1 MPRVAIVGAGIVGA
15 ATAWALARRGVDVEL
30 YEQFERGHR
39 RGSSHGRSRIW
50 RLAYPEPEWV
60 ALARAGVRGWR
71 ELEAETGEQ
80 LLVTTGLLE
89 LAGSEKLGSRAALE
103 AAGISAEPLGR
114 AEVEA
119 RFGVRI
125 PPGWSCLFQPEAGYV
140 LADRALAAFLDV
152 ALRRGARLET
162 GRRVNPYELDAD
174 AVVVTAGPWAPRLL
188 AGHGIELPVTT
199 TRETVAYFDLGRPVP
214 SMLEIPGL
222 DRAFHMYSLVDPAH
236 GLKVGCHRSGT
247 AADPDEE
254 GGPDPEIVA
263 RIVDWARERFPGLG
277 ADPVRADTC
286 FYTSTDDERF
296 LLERHD
302 GIVVGSAC
310 SGHAFKFAPAL
321 GERLADLATGAVG

>member
-15 ATAWALARRGVDVEL
+15 ATAWALARRGVEVEL
-30 YEQFERGHR
+30 HEQFEPGHS

-60 ALARAGVRGWR
+60 ALAREGVRGWR
-71 ELEAETGEQ
+71 ELESEAGQQ

-89 LAGSEKLGSRAALE
+89 LAESEELGSRDALE
-103 AAGISAEPLGR
+103 AAGIAAEPLGP
-114 AEVEA
+114 AAVEA

-125 PPGWSCLFQPEAGYV
+125 KPRWSCLFQPEAGYV
-140 LADRALAAFLDV
+140 LADRALAAFLDC
-152 ALRRGARLET
+152 AARRGTRLET
-162 GRRVNPYELDAD
+162 GRRVDPDELEAD
-174 AVVVTAGPWAPRLL
+174 AVVVTAGPWAPTLL

-199 TRETVAYFDLGRPVP
+199 TRETVVYFDLGRPVP
-214 SMLEIPGL
+214 SMLEIARS
-222 DRAFHMYSLVDPAH
+222 DRAFDMYALVDPVH

-247 AADPDEE
+247 GADPDEE

-263 RIVDWARERFPGLG
+263 RIVEWTRERVPDLGL
-277 ADPVRADTC
+277 DPAGVDTC
-286 FYTSTDDERF
+286 FYTSTDDGRF
-296 LLERHD
+296 LLERH
-302 GIVVGSAC
+302 GRVVVGSAC